1 MRERKGESERDK
13 RRGKPRKFEREREIY
28 INITFQ
34 KLGKKPGI
42 LRHTS
47 TQKMSIV
54 VMSASKCYGVGIFYG
69 VKRTCGAVL

>member
-1 MRERKGESERDK
+1 MREIREGENLESLKERG
-13 RRGKPRKFEREREIY
+13 RARERY

-42 LRHTS
+42 KILRHTS
-47 TQKMSIV
+47 THKMSIV